1 MNRRQF
7 TNAALTAIPL
17 SMISTANVH
26 GAEERTLG
34 PKILGLK
41 VNGKGWPF
49 ASPPAAMIPSNYV
62 VEEFILQGEARRYVA
77 TSAGAMPTN
86 GLWDTKYGD
95 SAPFAT
101 RVYVVRPAKSE
112 DFNGVAV
119 VNWQNVTAGF
129 DLGAPVNPEIYRGYA
144 WIGLTT
150 QKIGVDGTPGLTKG
164 LKQWDAERYGELSH
178 PGDAYSY
185 DIFTQLGRCLKSPSS
200 TNTALLGDL
209 LPKTVIATGASQ
221 SAMRLGSYINAA
233 HGHER
238 VYDGFHLTVHWGI
251 CPPLEEV
258 PLMAMFTPEGKNL
271 TAFHCQIRDDL
282 GVPIINLST
291 ECESRFNYPTR
302 QPDTDTFRFWE
313 VAGASHQSPNRA
325 GVLRKIMLRDGAER
339 PAPPADRNSTEWG
352 YIDDA
357 ALRSVVQW
365 AQDGT
370 APHSFP
376 RLDMNGNTPT
386 SLRRDTHGNVLGGI
400 RVPELEAPIASHL
413 GERITL
419 GLPNPSWLQG
429 VATPF
434 STEKVASLYPQGRQV
449 AWNRAV
455 DALTA
460 TGAVVPEDEAALR
473 ARHS

>member
-7 TNAALTAIPL
+7 TQAALTAIPL
-17 SMISTANVH
+17 SMISTAHVH
-26 GAEERTLG
+26 GAEERMLAT
-34 PKILGLK
+34 K
-41 VNGKGWPF
+41 VNGKGLPF

-62 VEEFILQGEARRYVA
+62 VEEFILFGEARRYVA

-101 RVYVVRPAKSE
+101 RVYVVRPAKSA

-164 LKQWDAERYGELSH
+164 LKEWDAERYGELSH

-185 DIFTQLGRCLKSPSS
+185 DMFTQLGRCLKSSSS

-209 LPKTVIATGASQ
+209 LPKMVIATGASQ

-251 CPPLEEV
+251 CPPLKEV
-258 PLMAMFTPEGKNL
+258 PLMAMFTPDGKNL
-271 TAFHCQIRDDL
+271 SAFHCQIRDDL

-313 VAGASHQSPNRA
+313 VAGASHQSPIRLGA
-325 GVLRKIMLRDGAER
+325 QRKIMLRDGMDR
-339 PAPPADRNSTEWG
+339 PAPPADSNFTEWG

-376 RLDMNGNTPT
+376 RIEIDGNRPT

-400 RVPELEAPIASHL
+400 RVPELEAPIASHR
-413 GERITL
+413 GERDEL
-419 GLPNPSWLQG
+419 GNPNWLRG
-429 VATPF
+429 IATPF
-434 STEKVASLYPQGRQV
+434 PAEKVSSLYPQSRQV

-455 DALTA
+455 DALAA
-460 TGAVVPEDEAALR
+460 TGAVVPEDEASLR
-473 ARHS
+473 TGHN